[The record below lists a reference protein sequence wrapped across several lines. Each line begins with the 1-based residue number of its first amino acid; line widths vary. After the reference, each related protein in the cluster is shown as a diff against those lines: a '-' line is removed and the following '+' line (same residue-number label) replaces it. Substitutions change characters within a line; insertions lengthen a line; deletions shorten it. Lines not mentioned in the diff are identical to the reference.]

1 MFYERFLQI
10 CEQNNEKP
18 TQVLKKIGA
27 SSGNLSNW
35 KSGGAVK
42 SDILLQLSKYFNV
55 SVDYLL
61 GRKDAQTSATL
72 ELDPTTQ
79 VLVEHFN
86 KLSPQDKIDILNLV
100 FKKSGLERIGEDN
113 GVL

>member
-1 MFYERFLQI
+1 MFWDNFYNACLANDI
-10 CEQNNEKP
+10 KP
-18 TQVLKKIGA
+18 TALVQKLG
-27 SSGNLSNW
+27 L
-35 KSGGAVK
+35 SGGSVTIWKKRPPNAET
-42 SDILLQLSKYFNV
+42 LLTLADALNV

-61 GRKDAQTSATL
+61 GRGEPQASATP

-100 FKKSGLERIGEDN
+100 LKKAG
-113 GVL
+113 

>member
-1 MFYERFLQI
+1 MFYERFIQL
-10 CEQNNEKP
+10 CDLKSEKP
-18 TQVLKKIGA
+18 TNVLKIIGA
-27 SSGNLSNW
+27 SPGNLGNW

-42 SDILLQLSKYFNV
+42 SDTLMKLSEHFNV
-55 SVDYLL
+55 SADYLL
-61 GRKDAQTSATL
+61 GREEPQVSAIP

-100 FKKSGLERIGEDN
+100 LKKAD
-113 GVL
+113 